1 MTPLLEFDELSVE
14 FDLPGNNVRAVRGL
28 NLELSPGEC
37 LGIVGE
43 SGSGKSQSLLAAM
56 GLLARNGR
64 ATGSV
69 RLRGE
74 QILNAPESRLRSLR
88 GKDIAMVFQDS
99 LSGLTP
105 NIRVGRQ
112 LEESLLVHS
121 DVSRAQARERALE
134 LLRLVKIPEP
144 AARLSSYP
152 FELSGGMRQR
162 VMIALALM
170 CKPDVL
176 LCDEP
181 TTALDVT
188 VQAQVIKLLRGLR
201 DRASV
206 GIVFVTHDL
215 GVVAGLCDRV
225 LVMYAGRAVE
235 VGSVE
240 TIFSNPKHPYTRGL
254 LASVPRL
261 DADPDV
267 ELTAVPGLPP
277 DLAALPA
284 GCPFQTRCELV
295 ESRCTRDEPPLR
307 SVGAGRAAACHVL
320 S

>member
-1 MTPLLEFDELSVE
+1 MTALLEFDELSVE
-14 FDLPGNNVRAVRGL
+14 FELPGSNVKAVRGL
-28 NLELSPGEC
+28 SLSLSPGEC

-74 QILNAPESRLRSLR
+74 EILNAPETLLRSLR

-112 LEESLLVHS
+112 LEETLLVHH
-121 DVSRAQARERALE
+121 DVGRAEARERALE

-144 AARLSSYP
+144 EVRLASYP

-201 DRASV
+201 DRAGV

-240 TIFSNPKHPYTRGL
+240 TIFSSPQHPYTRGL

-261 DADPDV
+261 DANPDV

-277 DLAALPA
+277 DLSALPA
-284 GCPFQTRCELV
+284 GCPFQSRCELA
-295 ESRCTRDEPPLR
+295 ESRCEGEEPSLR
-307 SVGAGRAAACHVL
+307 QVGSAQAACHVL